1 MVDWRLSQ
9 DPDSKPEPT
18 PKKEPEQPQVTHA
31 PVPPEPEPVAAEPV
45 DTVRP
50 PEREHPTSTTTNIR
64 KDRERRTWWI
74 VAIVAAIIAGLL
86 LASSVWSGAW
96 KTEGEE
102 KRADVDERLVAP
114 EKQCGL
120 QSTYDSIKRELF
132 RRAAQARGSDQAAF
146 AKLGDF
152 SLLRMESPILRGVD
166 EDLSRISCNGTAVL
180 QLPPGVRV
188 ADGGSTL
195 SASLDYAVQPSA
207 DGNGN
212 VVLLGNADA
221 IVVPLATIQRSGA
234 PQAEP
239 LLPPDMDPMTAPDG
253 SPFAG
258 EPPAAPEPA
267 PQPPQ
272 PDARESDPEPSQ
284 TASARPSFN
293 CANARTRGEKAVCS
307 DGGLAALDRQMSSQF
322 YSALNRAD
330 PGQRRLLQSTRSGF
344 LAFRD
349 RCRSDSCIADTY
361 RGRMREISDIMAGR
375 WQGR

>member
-9 DPDSKPEPT
+9 DPDPKPGKPVPSEAQQPLTTAPAEPPEPT
-18 PKKEPEQPQVTHA
+18 ESDAPYEPRSEGHGG
-31 PVPPEPEPVAAEPV
+31 PPPGKSP
-45 DTVRP
+45 D
-50 PEREHPTSTTTNIR
+50 
-64 KDRERRTWWI
+64 RRTLWI
-74 VAIVAAIIAGLL
+74 IAIVGAVLAGLL

-96 KTEGEE
+96 KSDDKED
-102 KRADVDERLVAP
+102 RAQIDDRLVAP

-132 RRAAQARGSDQAAF
+132 RRAAQARGSDQGAF
-146 AKLGDF
+146 AKLADF

-166 EDLSRISCNGTAVL
+166 EDLRRISCNGRAVL

-188 ADGGSTL
+188 TDGGSTL
-195 SASLDYAVQPSA
+195 SAPLDYAVQPAA

-221 IVVPLATIQRSGA
+221 IVVPLATIGRSGA

-239 LLPPDMDPMTAPDG
+239 LLPPDMDPVNSPDG
-253 SPFAG
+253 SPFPA
-258 EPPAAPEPA
+258 EAPPPAEPSPE
-267 PQPPQ
+267 PPQ
-272 PDARESDPEPSQ
+272 PDARETEPQ
-284 TASARPSFN
+284 PRERAAARPSFN

-307 DGGLAALDRQMSSQF
+307 DAGLAALDRQMSSQF

-330 PGQRRLLQSTRSGF
+330 PAQRRLLQSTRSGF